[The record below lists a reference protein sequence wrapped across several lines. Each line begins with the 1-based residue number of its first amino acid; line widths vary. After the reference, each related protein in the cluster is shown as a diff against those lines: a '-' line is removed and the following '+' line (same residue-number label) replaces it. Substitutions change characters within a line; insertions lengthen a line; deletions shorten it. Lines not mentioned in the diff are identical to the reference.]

1 MENKYNVLVTY
12 KGDGDFRFKIRRIG
26 EVIIS
31 ADKPIFLYN
40 ADIET
45 IGDLRQLKR
54 LLVDITIG
62 AKPLGAFKSYDL
74 GALSMVEKVQLR
86 SAGIKAAQNTLSNNE
101 ISNILGSAN
110 NGPIELPVEE
120 PVVEEVIEEE
130 PIKEEIVEEPVVEE
144 KPVAKKKSSKKKS
157 NKKK

>member
-31 ADKPIFLYN
+31 REKPIFLYN

-54 LLVDITIG
+54 LLVDIIIG

-86 SAGIKAAQNTLSNNE
+86 NAGIKAAQNTLSNNE

-120 PVVEEVIEEE
+120 PVVEE
-130 PIKEEIVEEPVVEE
+130 PVVEE
-144 KPVAKKKSSKKKS
+144 KPVAKKKTSKKKS